1 MLNDVFVVSWL
12 WLGNAYEPEIA
23 LTKTPRK
30 PEFELL
36 ISFNMHLKARALTED
51 LEGFFSPL

>member
-1 MLNDVFVVSWL
+1 MLNDVFMVSWL
-12 WLGNAYEPEIA
+12 WLGNAYEQEIA

-30 PEFELL
+30 PEFEPF

-51 LEGFFSPL
+51 LEGFFFPL